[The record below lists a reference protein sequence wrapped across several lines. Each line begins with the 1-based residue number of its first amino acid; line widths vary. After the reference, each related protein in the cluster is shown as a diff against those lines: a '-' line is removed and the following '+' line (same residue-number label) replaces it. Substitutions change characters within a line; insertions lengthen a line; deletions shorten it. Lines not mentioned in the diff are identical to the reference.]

1 MINVTRVKGDFGS
14 LIQEK
19 LNRQAGSLE
28 AVDRTVKEIMEEVK
42 KNGDQALLDYTEKF
56 DHVRLTNLKV
66 TKEEIEAAL
75 DNADPEFLSVLQTA
89 KENITAYHEKQL
101 EKSWYSTDGNG
112 IVLGQQIT
120 PLKRVGTY
128 VPGGKAAYPSSV
140 LMNVIPA
147 VVAGVSEIVMTA
159 PPRPDG
165 QIDANTLTAA
175 AVAGVTEIY
184 KVGGAQAIA
193 ALTYGTETIPP
204 VDKIVGPG
212 NIYVARAKKFA
223 FGQVDIDMI
232 AGPSEICVIADES
245 ANPSFVAADLLSQAE
260 HDEMAASVLITDSK
274 KLADKVQK
282 ELEKQLNQLERE
294 SIARTALQDYGHIFI
309 VENLEDGY
317 ELANEL
323 APEHLELMVPN
334 AFEQL
339 AKVRNAG
346 AIFLGPFSPE
356 PLGDYFAGPNHTLPT
371 SGTAKFSSPLGT
383 YDFIKRSSVI
393 YYNEKELEK
402 VKDQIITFAE
412 EEGLT
417 AHANSVRIR
426 FEK

>member
-42 KNGDQALLDYTEKF
+42 KNGDQALLYYTEKF
-56 DHVRLTNLKV
+56 DHVRLTNLRV

>member
-120 PLKRVGTY
+120 PLKRIGTY

>member
-294 SIARTALQDYGHIFI
+294 SISRTALQDYGHIFI